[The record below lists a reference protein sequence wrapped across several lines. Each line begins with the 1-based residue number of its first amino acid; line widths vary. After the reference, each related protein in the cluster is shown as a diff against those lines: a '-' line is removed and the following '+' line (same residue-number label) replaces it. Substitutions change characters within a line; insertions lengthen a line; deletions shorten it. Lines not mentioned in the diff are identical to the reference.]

1 MRLASLCEAPDSP
14 RMTLQTIFLIFA
26 VSVAA
31 LPARADVLV
40 FAAASLKEPL
50 DRIAQEVGGVVV
62 SYGGS
67 GTLARQISLGAP
79 ADVVLLAN
87 TDWMDVL
94 VADETVDPESIA
106 DFASNRLVLIG
117 QVGQD
122 PVGLQMDDITE
133 VLGEGRIAMGL
144 TKAVPAGIYGKAA
157 LQSLGL
163 WEAVQNQ
170 LAEVDNVRAAL
181 ALVARGQ
188 APLGI
193 VYRTDVRVSATVTEV
208 AAFPENSHP
217 PIRYTGAVVSRD
229 DGAADIFWAY
239 LRGPAGQA
247 IMAEAGFLPPV
258 IAHE

>member
-1 MRLASLCEAPDSP
+1 
-14 RMTLQTIFLIFA
+14 MTLRAIFLTLA
-26 VSVAA
+26 LGVAA

-40 FAAASLKEPL
+40 FAAASLKEPI

-87 TDWMDVL
+87 TEWMNVL
-94 VADETVDPESIA
+94 VAQKRVDPESVA
-106 DFASNRLVLIG
+106 DFASNSLVLIG
-117 QVGQD
+117 QAWQD
-122 PVGLQMDDITE
+122 PLRLQMDDISE

-157 LQSLGL
+157 LEGLGL

-193 VYRTDVRVSATVTEV
+193 VYRTDLRVSAAVTEV
-208 AAFPENSHP
+208 AVFPENSHP
-217 PIRYTGAVVSRD
+217 PVRYTGAVVSSSD
-229 DGAADIFWAY
+229 AAADIFWTY

-247 IMAEAGFLPPV
+247 IMADAGFLPPV
-258 IAHE
+258 ETP